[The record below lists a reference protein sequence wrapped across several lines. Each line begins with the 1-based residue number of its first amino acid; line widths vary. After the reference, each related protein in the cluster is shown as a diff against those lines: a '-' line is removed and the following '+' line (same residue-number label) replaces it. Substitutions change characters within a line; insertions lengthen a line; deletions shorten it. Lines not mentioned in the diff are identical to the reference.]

1 MEGSGCD
8 LDPSGIS
15 FSADVAIFCEFFLDL
30 NEVLFRKKY
39 ELQLRQLKDTE
50 KREKFRVYGELIN
63 TYGYGLEPGA
73 KKLEALNYYTNEMVT
88 IPLDD
93 TLTPQENAQK
103 NFEKYNKMK
112 RTFEALSTLT
122 QETKDEIDHLESIS
136 TSLDIALS
144 EEDLVEIRRTL
155 PDPGNGVFHGIIIFQ
170 HHGDTVEGF
179 CSLVMIERQ
188 QNRGKLQRLPAVIDD
203 RRSEISAFYIL
214 H

>member
-1 MEGSGCD
+1 MEDVKNGNFTPTVVYDGREP
-8 LDPSGIS
+8 LE
-15 FSADVAIFCEFFLDL
+15 FSALPLTLYQDKRVETFESISAVLENYYAMKNTITRIRQRSSDL
-30 NEVLFRKKY
+30 RRIVNTALERNRKKY

-63 TYGYGLEPGA
+63 TYGYNLEPGA

-122 QETKDEIDHLESIS
+122 KETKEEIDHLESIS
-136 TSLDIALS
+136 TSLDIALVGGRS
-144 EEDLVEIRRTL
+144 R
-155 PDPGNGVFHGIIIFQ
+155 
-170 HHGDTVEGF
+170 GD
-179 CSLVMIERQ
+179 
-188 QNRGKLQRLPAVIDD
+188 
-203 RRSEISAFYIL
+203 
-214 H
+214 